1 MAGNC
6 QLCNFVSMKPYLVFF
21 VITLFLIA
29 CTGSKSVIT
38 PPHAISL
45 QVNEKT
51 AYQNV
56 VITLKEINESRCPM
70 NARCIRAGEAV
81 AVLNVVVDGR
91 TERNVQL
98 CTGPDCE
105 RRSLNAA
112 YTLSL
117 EDQKYL
123 FRLDSITPDPTKTLE
138 KPVQRAYISLEQS
151 K

>member
-1 MAGNC
+1 
-6 QLCNFVSMKPYLVFF
+6 MKPYLL
-21 VITLFLIA
+21 LFAIAMIFNA
-29 CTGSKSVIT
+29 CTGSKSAVT

-45 QVNEKT
+45 QVNEKA

-56 VITLKEINESRCPM
+56 VIMLKEINESRCPM

-81 AVLNVVVDGR
+81 AVLNVVVDGK

-105 RRSLNAA
+105 GRSLNSV

-123 FRLDSITPDPTKTLE
+123 FRLDSITPDPTQTLE
-138 KPVQRAYISLEQS
+138 KPAQRAYISLEPS

>member
-1 MAGNC
+1 
-6 QLCNFVSMKPYLVFF
+6 MKPYLVLL
-21 VITLFLIA
+21 VIGIGINA
-29 CTGSKSVIT
+29 CTGSKSVLI
-38 PPHAISL
+38 PPHTVAL

-51 AYQNV
+51 TYRNV
-56 VITLKEINESRCPM
+56 VVTLKEIHESRCPM

-81 AVLNVVVDGR
+81 AVLNVVVDGK

-98 CTGPDCE
+98 CTGVDCE
-105 RRSLNAA
+105 RRSLNTD

-117 EDQKYL
+117 DDQKYL

-138 KPVQRAYISLEQS
+138 KPLQRAYITLEPA

>member
-1 MAGNC
+1 
-6 QLCNFVSMKPYLVFF
+6 MKPCIIFS
-21 VITLFLIA
+21 VIVLFLSA

-38 PPHAISL
+38 PPDSLSL
-45 QVNEKT
+45 QINEKAT
-51 AYQNV
+51 YQNV

-81 AVLNVVVDGR
+81 AVLNVVVDGK

-98 CTGPDCE
+98 CTGADCE
-105 RRSLNAA
+105 RRSLNSS

-138 KPVQRAYISLEQS
+138 KPVQRAYISLQQS

>member
-1 MAGNC
+1 
-6 QLCNFVSMKPYLVFF
+6 MKPYLLLFAIAVFF
-21 VITLFLIA
+21 NA
-29 CTGSKSVIT
+29 CTGSKSAVT
-38 PPHAISL
+38 PPHGMSL

-51 AYQNV
+51 TYQNV

-70 NARCIRAGEAV
+70 NARCMRAGEAV
-81 AVLNVVVDGR
+81 AVLNVVVDGK

-98 CTGPDCE
+98 CTGTDCE
-105 RRSLNAA
+105 RRSLNSV